1 MFESSRCIC
10 FTSQSRIFLGVE
22 TKFNWNP
29 RKKNVQ
35 NEMFHWKSSFEKKNV
50 VSFPVHLPWD
60 YNILTAFVTKYQS
73 SYASSS
79 LNVNDFKRCYYRLTN
94 SVHSR
99 LHECLCW
106 GLGMASNDKCLLF
119 KFLTIIVIFCGMFKI
134 DCYRIDLIMLIG
146 SVCSRYLG
154 SNEHAYQFCQNKL

>member
-94 SVHSR
+94 SSVADCMNVCAGAWGWHPMTNAFCLNFWQS
-99 LHECLCW
+99 LWFFVECL
-106 GLGMASNDKCLLF
+106 
-119 KFLTIIVIFCGMFKI
+119 
-134 DCYRIDLIMLIG
+134 RLIAIELIW
-146 SVCSRYLG
+146 
-154 SNEHAYQFCQNKL
+154 